1 MLIIPA
7 IDLKD
12 GRCVMLFQ
20 GDPEQSTIFSN
31 DPVQMAKKWE
41 EKGAPFLHL
50 VDLDGAFQ
58 GAPKNLE
65 IVKEIGRN
73 ISIPIQLGGG
83 IRDLKTIENIL
94 NSGIQRVILGTVAIS
109 NPDLTKEAL
118 KKYGDRIVIGIDAT
132 DGLVAVEG
140 WGTTTK
146 KTFVE
151 LGHEVKAWGAERIIF
166 TDTKRDGTMGG
177 PNLESTALIAQ
188 ETGLKV
194 IASGGVSSMDDL
206 LALKR
211 YEGLGVEGAIVGKAI
226 YLGNIDLAQ
235 AVKLLQ

>member
-12 GRCVMLFQ
+12 GQCVRLFQ
-20 GDPEQSTIFSN
+20 GDPKYTTVFSN
-31 DPVQMAKKWE
+31 DPLQMAKKWE
-41 EKGAPFLHL
+41 ELGAPILHI

-58 GAPKNLE
+58 GTPKNLA
-65 IVKEIGRN
+65 IVKEIAKE

-83 IRDLKTIENIL
+83 IRDLDTIENIL
-94 NSGIQRVILGTVAIS
+94 SNGVQRVILGTTAIS
-109 NPDLTKEAL
+109 NPGLVKEAL
-118 KKYGDRIVIGIDAT
+118 NKFGDRIIIGIDAT

-146 KTFVE
+146 KTFLE
-151 LGHEVKAWGAERIIF
+151 LGYEVKEWGGERIIF
-166 TDTKRDGTMGG
+166 TDTKRDGTMEG
-177 PNLESTALIAQ
+177 PNLKSTSLMAE

-194 IASGGVSSMDDL
+194 IAAGGVSSMDDL
-206 LALKR
+206 LALKK

-226 YLGNIDLAQ
+226 YLGNIDLAE